1 MTARIART
9 SCLLAVVASMLF
21 ASPATANAA
30 TTLPGIDVSKWQGT
44 IDWSKVA
51 GAGIRFAIARSD
63 GGSGYW

>member
-21 ASPATANAA
+21 VSSTTANAT

-44 IDWSKVA
+44 IDCHA
-51 GAGIRFAIARSD
+51 ERRRHREHR
-63 GGSGYW
+63 